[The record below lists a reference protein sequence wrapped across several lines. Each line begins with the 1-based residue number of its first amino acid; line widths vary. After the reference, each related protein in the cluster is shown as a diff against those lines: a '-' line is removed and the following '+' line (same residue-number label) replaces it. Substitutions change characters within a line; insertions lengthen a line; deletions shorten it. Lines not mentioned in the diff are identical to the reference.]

1 MSRSK
6 NLKFSEGETWV
17 IDATFLDADGEA
29 LDLTGA
35 TVEWVVALR
44 PGQAAIVTATTG
56 NGLIS
61 VDADPTTG
69 LATITVPYASHSAA
83 TPKGYQHEARVTLAS
98 GEVTVQFRG
107 MLTVDDSL
115 YVV

>member
-1 MSRSK
+1 MSKTR
-6 NLKFSEGETWV
+6 NLEFSEGETWV
-17 IDATFLDADGEA
+17 IDATYLDSAGEA

-35 TVEWVVALR
+35 TVEWVVATKQ
-44 PGQAAIVTATTG
+44 GVAAIVTATTG
-56 NGLIS
+56 NGLIV
-61 VDADPTTG
+61 VDADPETG

-83 TPKGYQHEARVTLAS
+83 TPRGYLHESRVTLAS

-107 MLTVDDSL
+107 TLVVYDSL

>member
-1 MSRSK
+1 MSRTK
-6 NLKFSEGETWV
+6 NLQFSEGETWV
-17 IDATFLDADGEA
+17 IDATFTDSDGVA
-29 LDLTGA
+29 LNLTGA
-35 TVEWVVALR
+35 TVSWVVATR

-56 NGLIS
+56 NGLI
-61 VDADPTTG
+61 VVNAVPTTG

-83 TPKGYQHEARVTLAS
+83 LPKSYKHEAKVTLAS

-107 MLTVDDSL
+107 RLTVYDSL